1 MPIFGDYE
9 TIGEPLAVINLR
21 GHASTVWRVRKT
33 GAPEGVEWVVKCY
46 VPHRKPGQVGDE
58 GSLHHDRGLEFL
70 EGVKQVKKVHS
81 GGESRY
87 LTPIHDL
94 GISPDGVW
102 YITDYYPRGSLQALI
117 GRRAKVDDAA
127 LKQIVRCIV
136 AGCLALKRSRGFSHG
151 NLKASN
157 VFLVG
162 KPQPLSKTP
171 MALGDAY
178 PASALQMA
186 RLDAEDRQEV
196 DELLHQVME
205 VQDLH
210 SLGEIILQLVERRQI
225 RSGYDYNYPI
235 ARSDFWDSLGKE
247 GESWRQFCN
256 QLLDPQLSLAG
267 TNFDALAKKFPP
279 PATGNK
285 LLVIT
290 AVALGLCLVVGGVY
304 GFTVW
309 NTKHHRQ
316 NFNDCMHAAQQAL
329 QNGDFPDAKQKIT
342 DALRW
347 EPQDAAALNL
357 SQDIGNRIEKEY
369 ALLVVSADEK
379 FKAANWDQALVELN
393 KAFSL
398 KPDGVEARDLKEKIE
413 QAQQSQARQQTQEQ
427 QFQAALENGK
437 ARLAAGDYAG
447 AMAQADAA
455 LKLKP
460 NDAGVMQFKTEVRTQ
475 RDAAESAQQQQHEL
489 VADLESG
496 RTRLAAGDFAGA
508 MAQADAALNLKPDD
522 ETALRFKQSVR
533 AQWDAAYAAQQ
544 QSKYAAV
551 LEKGKTLLAGGD
563 YEGAMA
569 QADAA
574 LKLKPNDAATLAFKQ
589 SVRAQWDA
597 AKAAQQQQSQYA
609 AALQKGKTLLAAG
622 DFAAAMTQADAALTL
637 KPDDET
643 AMQFKKDV
651 RAQWDAAYE
660 AQQQQSK
667 YTAAVQKGKSLLATG
682 DYAGAMAQAEVALNL
697 KPNDATA
704 LQFKQSVQTQWDA
717 AKAAQQQRSQYA
729 AALENGR
736 ARLATGDYAGAMT
749 QANTA
754 LNLKPNDAT
763 ALQFKQRVQT
773 EWDSAKAAQEQQ
785 SKYAAALQ
793 NGNTLLA
800 AGDYAGALTQADAAL
815 AMNVA
820 DTSGAQ
826 KLKSQATEKVDFKNA
841 TDDFNQGK
849 YDEALAVCSRHPG
862 VAHFDDLG
870 RIIVAEKG
878 DFDSARASFEQGD
891 YSFIE
896 KVAKYQGK
904 SPFADLVNQA
914 RPQADTFQKLQGL
927 TKNSAN
933 WASVKNTLNDPSN
946 ASFIN
951 KPGFIPFRTWVQQHD
966 PAVALNSQL
975 SLFEVWF
982 GVKNPDKGIID
993 PSTRQPAAK
1002 FPPGVVPEDYYTLLE
1017 SLATRYS
1024 NLGGDQSASL
1034 NAIKEVRHAMDNWS
1048 N

>member
-1 MPIFGDYE
+1 M
-9 TIGEPLAVINLR
+9 
-21 GHASTVWRVRKT
+21 
-33 GAPEGVEWVVKCY
+33 
-46 VPHRKPGQVGDE
+46 
-58 GSLHHDRGLEFL
+58 
-70 EGVKQVKKVHS
+70 
-81 GGESRY
+81 
-87 LTPIHDL
+87 

-102 YITDYYPRGSLQALI
+102 YITDYYPRGSLQALV

-127 LKQIVRCIV
+127 LKQIVRFIV

-186 RLDAEDRQEV
+186 RLDTQDRREV

-225 RSGYDYNYPI
+225 RSNYDYNYPI

-267 TNFDALAKKFPP
+267 TNFESLAKKFPP
-279 PATGNK
+279 PGTGNN

-290 AVALGLCLVVGGVY
+290 SVVAGLCLLVGGGY

-316 NFNDCMHAAQQAL
+316 NCNDCMHAAQQAL
-329 QNGDFPDAKQKIT
+329 QNGDFPDAKQKIA
-342 DALRW
+342 DALKW
-347 EPQDAAALNL
+347 EPQDPAALSL
-357 SQDIGNRIEKEY
+357 SQEIGNRIEKEY

-379 FKAANWDQALVELN
+379 FKAANWDQALGELN

-413 QAQQSQARQQTQEQ
+413 QAQQSQARKQTEEQ

-437 ARLAAGDYAG
+437 ARFAAGDYAG
-447 AMAQADAA
+447 AMAQADEA

-460 NDAGVMQFKTEVRTQ
+460 NDAEVLQFKTEVRTQ

-489 VADLESG
+489 ATALESG
-496 RTRLAAGDFAGA
+496 RARLAAGDFAGA
-508 MAQADAALNLKPDD
+508 MAQADAALNLKPND
-522 ETALRFKQSVR
+522 ETALQFKQSVR

-544 QSKYAAV
+544 QSKYTAA
-551 LEKGKTLLAGGD
+551 LEKGNTLLAGGD
-563 YEGAMA
+563 YAGAMA
-569 QADAA
+569 QADEA
-574 LKLKPNDAATLAFKQ
+574 LNLKPNDATALQFKQ
-589 SVRAQWDA
+589 SVQTQRDA
-597 AKAAQQQQSQYA
+597 AKVAQQQLGQYA

-622 DFAAAMTQADAALTL
+622 DFAAAMTQAHAVLTL
-637 KPDDET
+637 KPNDEA

-660 AQQQQSK
+660 AQQQSK
-667 YTAAVQKGKSLLATG
+667 YTAALKQGKTLLAAG
-682 DYAGAMAQAEVALNL
+682 DYAGAMTQAESALNL

-704 LQFKQSVQTQWDA
+704 LQFKESVQTQWDT
-717 AKAAQQQRSQYA
+717 AKAAQRQQSQYV

-736 ARLATGDYAGAMT
+736 ARLATGDYAGALT
-749 QANTA
+749 QADTA
-754 LNLKPNDAT
+754 LSLKPNDAT

-773 EWDSAKAAQEQQ
+773 QWDAAKAAQQQQ
-785 SKYAAALQ
+785 SQYAAALQ
-793 NGNTLLA
+793 NGNTLLV

-820 DTSGAQ
+820 DTGGAQ
-826 KLKSQATEKVDFKNA
+826 KLKSQAVEKSDFKTA
-841 TDDFNQGK
+841 SDDFNQGQ
-849 YDEALAVCSRHPG
+849 YDEALALCSRHAG
-862 VAHFDDLG
+862 VLNFDDLG
-870 RIIVAEKG
+870 RIISAEKG

-904 SPFADLVNQA
+904 SSFADLLTQA
-914 RPQADTFQKLQGL
+914 RPQADTFQKLESL

-933 WASVKNTLNDPSN
+933 WVSVKNTLNDPSN
-946 ASFIN
+946 SSFIN
-951 KPGFIPFRTWVQQHD
+951 KAGFTPFRTWVQQHD
-966 PAVALNSQL
+966 PAVALNSHTFTMRGMVWRKL
-975 SLFEVWF
+975 S
-982 GVKNPDKGIID
+982 
-993 PSTRQPAAK
+993 RQ
-1002 FPPGVVPEDYYTLLE
+1002 G
-1017 SLATRYS
+1017 
-1024 NLGGDQSASL
+1024 
-1034 NAIKEVRHAMDNWS
+1034 HC
-1048 N
+1048 

>member
-9 TIGEPLAVINLR
+9 TIGEPLAVINLQ
-21 GHASTVWRVRKT
+21 GHASTVWKVRKA

-81 GGESRY
+81 GGGSQQ

-102 YITDYYPRGSLQALI
+102 YVTDYYPRGSLLALI
-117 GRRAKVDDAA
+117 GRRAKMDDAA

-186 RLDAEDRQEV
+186 RLDSQDRREV

-235 ARSDFWDSLGKE
+235 TRSDFWDSLGKE

-267 TNFDALAKKFPP
+267 TNFESLAIKFPP
-279 PATGNK
+279 PATGNN

-290 AVALGLCLVVGGVY
+290 AVVLGLCLVAGGGY
-304 GFTVW
+304 GFAVW

-316 NFNDCMHAAQQAL
+316 NYNDCVHAAQQAL
-329 QNGDFPDAKQKIT
+329 QNGDFPDAKQKIA

-347 EPQDAAALNL
+347 EPQDPAALSL
-357 SQDIGNRIEKEY
+357 SQEIGNRIEKEY

-398 KPDGVEARDLKEKIE
+398 KPDGVEARNLKEKIE

-437 ARLAAGDYAG
+437 ARFAAGDYAG

-460 NDAGVMQFKTEVRTQ
+460 NDAGVLQFKTEVRTQ

-489 VADLESG
+489 AAALESG
-496 RTRLAAGDFAGA
+496 RARLAAGDFAGA
-508 MAQADAALNLKPDD
+508 MAQADAALNLKPND
-522 ETALRFKQSVR
+522 ETALEFKQSVR

-544 QSKYAAV
+544 QSKSAAF
-551 LEKGKTLLAGGD
+551 LQKGKTLLAGGD
-563 YEGAMA
+563 YEGAMT

-574 LKLKPNDAATLAFKQ
+574 LNLRPKDAAALELKQ
-589 SVRAQWDA
+589 NIRAQWDA
-597 AKAAQQQQSQYA
+597 AKSAQQNQSQYT

-622 DFAAAMTQADAALTL
+622 DFVAAMTQADALLVL
-637 KPDDET
+637 KPNDAA

-667 YTAAVQKGKSLLATG
+667 YTAALQKGKTLLAAG
-682 DYAGAMAQAEVALNL
+682 DYAGAMTQAETALTL

-704 LQFKQSVQTQWDA
+704 LQFKQSIQTQWDA
-717 AKAAQQQRSQYA
+717 AKAAQQHQSQYVA
-729 AALENGR
+729 AVENGK

-749 QANTA
+749 QADTA
-754 LNLKPNDAT
+754 LSLEPNDAA

-773 EWDSAKAAQEQQ
+773 QWDAAKAAQEQQ

-800 AGDYAGALTQADAAL
+800 SGDYAGALSQADAAL
-815 AMNVA
+815 AMNVV

-826 KLKSQATEKVDFKNA
+826 RLKSQAVEKVDFKNA
-841 TDDFNQGK
+841 TDDFTQGK
-849 YDEALAVCSRHPG
+849 YDEALALCGRHSG
-862 VAHFDDLG
+862 VSNFDDLG
-870 RIIVAEKG
+870 RSIAAEKG

-896 KVAKYQGK
+896 KAAKYQGK
-904 SPFADLVNQA
+904 SSFADLLTRA
-914 RPQADTFQKLQGL
+914 RPQAETFQKLESL

-933 WASVKNTLNDPSN
+933 WVSVKNTLNDPSN

-951 KPGFIPFRTWVQQHD
+951 KTGFTPFRTWVQQHD

-982 GVKNPDKGIID
+982 GVKSPDKTIID
-993 PSTRQPAAK
+993 PSTRQQAAK
-1002 FPPGVVPEDYYTLLE
+1002 FPPGVVPVDYYNLLD

-1024 NLGGDQSASL
+1024 NLGGNQSANL